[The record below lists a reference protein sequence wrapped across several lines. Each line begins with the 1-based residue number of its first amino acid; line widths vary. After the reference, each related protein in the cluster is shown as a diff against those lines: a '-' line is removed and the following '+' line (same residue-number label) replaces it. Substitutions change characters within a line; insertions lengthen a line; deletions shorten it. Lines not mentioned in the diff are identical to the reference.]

1 MKIDC
6 SSPARC
12 LCGAGDFVVLVRVVG
27 EDGRAIIRCRG
38 CGDVFLVADGQA
50 PQLLESRGK
59 PVAAV

>member
-12 LCGAGDFVVLVRVVG
+12 LCGAGDFVVLARVVN
-27 EDGRAIIRCRG
+27 EEGRAIIRCRG
-38 CGDVFLVADGQA
+38 CGDVFLVADGQD

-59 PVAAV
+59 QIAVV